1 MLMAYRVIRD
11 MIDVNKM
18 LDKSR
23 GEDPITILL
32 LPLSD

>member
-23 GEDPITILL
+23 GEGSYYNTATALI
-32 LPLSD
+32 